1 MSLFVKLCGI
11 RTESDVAGAI
21 KAGANAVGFV
31 LSASPRRVDISEAAR
46 LADLVSHEM
55 LTVAVFHRPGPRLL
69 AETGEVLDP
78 DLYQA
83 EPHTLVGVPADRML
97 PVVVDGPGLGDR
109 VGEALERSARGMVLV
124 DRAARGG
131 TGRGPDWDRVA
142 ALESRDR
149 VILAGGLTPDNVAEA
164 VHRVRPLGVDVS
176 SGIERAPGEKD
187 PGLMIGIV
195 AAARAAM
202 ERGEAVR

>member
-11 RTESDVAGAI
+11 RTGSDVAAAI
-21 KAGANAVGFV
+21 EAGADAVGFV
-31 LSASPRRVDISEAAR
+31 LTPSPRRVDISEAAR
-46 LADLVSHEM
+46 LAALVRHEM
-55 LTVAVFHRPGPRLL
+55 VTVAVFHRPGPRLL
-69 AETGEVLDP
+69 AETRAVLDP

-83 EPHTLVGVPADRML
+83 EAHTLVGVPAERML
-97 PVVVDGPGLGDR
+97 PVVADGPGLGNR
-109 VGEALERSARGMVLV
+109 IGEELERAERGMVLV

-131 TGRGPDWDRVA
+131 TGLGPDLDRVA

-149 VILAGGLTPDNVAEA
+149 VILAGGLTPDNVADA

-187 PGLMIGIV
+187 PGLMIGFV
-195 AAARAAM
+195 AAARAAL
-202 ERGEAVR
+202 ETGEAVR